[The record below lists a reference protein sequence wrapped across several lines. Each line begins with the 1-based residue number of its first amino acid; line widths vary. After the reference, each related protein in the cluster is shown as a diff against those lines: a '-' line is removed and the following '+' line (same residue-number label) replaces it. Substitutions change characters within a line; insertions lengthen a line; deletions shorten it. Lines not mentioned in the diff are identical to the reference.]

1 MGRFFQTAPTQFVE
15 DYIYQPPWELMD
27 KVAAIKQAEY
37 DSVAQK
43 TDLLNNA
50 LLQIKHLNG
59 ETDVANVKEI
69 QRYYNDQI
77 NQITEHAR
85 NNPQDAA
92 ALQRNIDKLQK
103 EMLQDFTAGNISKI
117 QGSYNAYEQ
126 FRKDNEQLKKD
137 NPSRYT
143 AGEKYYLGQYA
154 EAGGDSIY
162 NQQFKGEAITKDL
175 DWQKILDSIDK
186 LKASSIKRTVA
197 TPNGQGYIVEK
208 DGKEEVL
215 TAEELQK
222 FLMAKV
228 LDPTSLASLKQSQQF
243 GLTRY
248 FSDDGQIDLKASGWN
263 PINLT
268 ADAASYKQVEDS
280 TKYSNDAAFQAA
292 ANRALDESQYQ
303 RSQAWEQTKFQIQR
317 QDEAAKA
324 AGADKAT
331 RKAPLEAA
339 MAKALID
346 GDQKA
351 VAIYQSQI
359 DAIDGKSSLTQ
370 TNLGSKYADTNALIQ
385 ASKSGDK
392 IAQKHIDQTLP
403 QTLKEAG
410 INYKDPKQKA
420 LAQKVVGMVK
430 QGKLDP
436 NDIPTYIASK
446 NDVNILYQ
454 VKSTDIQ
461 AEALKMAKERGVK
474 DPTPFYSLAKQKLV
488 LKQTLKDKN
497 SKYGLSSEAAKN
509 IITNGI
515 EKWQTNFANNRGFS
529 STYEVTGFKPS
540 SQASLASTLNNHEFG
555 EEFSIEI
562 RNKDGKP
569 DIVDYDKSNVKIVA
583 IKGITDKRGNGTN
596 MYVGIDDK
604 GKEYNIIAN
613 NENPLTRQFANVAF
627 AGIENKSASVAL
639 SLQYPTVGRLR
650 AAIEGSKRLNTKDL
664 NFDIAIGNKN
674 YRIKVDTNNNVQ
686 AYDEYAKPVF
696 SLPKDYIEAGI
707 ALENLNK

>member
-1 MGRFFQTAPTQFVE
+1 
-15 DYIYQPPWELMD
+15 
-27 KVAAIKQAEY
+27 
-37 DSVAQK
+37 
-43 TDLLNNA
+43 
-50 LLQIKHLNG
+50 
-59 ETDVANVKEI
+59 
-69 QRYYNDQI
+69 
-77 NQITEHAR
+77 
-85 NNPQDAA
+85 
-92 ALQRNIDKLQK
+92 
-103 EMLQDFTAGNISKI
+103 
-117 QGSYNAYEQ
+117 
-126 FRKDNEQLKKD
+126 
-137 NPSRYT
+137 
-143 AGEKYYLGQYA
+143 
-154 EAGGDSIY
+154 
-162 NQQFKGEAITKDL
+162 
-175 DWQKILDSIDK
+175 
-186 LKASSIKRTVA
+186 
-197 TPNGQGYIVEK
+197 
-208 DGKEEVL
+208 
-215 TAEELQK
+215 
-222 FLMAKV
+222 
-228 LDPTSLASLKQSQQF
+228 
-243 GLTRY
+243 
-248 FSDDGQIDLKASGWN
+248 
-263 PINLT
+263 
-268 ADAASYKQVEDS
+268 
-280 TKYSNDAAFQAA
+280 
-292 ANRALDESQYQ
+292 
-303 RSQAWEQTKFQIQR
+303 
-317 QDEAAKA
+317 
-324 AGADKAT
+324 
-331 RKAPLEAA
+331 

-351 VAIYQSQI
+351 VAIYQAQI
-359 DAIDGKSSLTQ
+359 DAIDGKQSLTQ

-403 QTLKEAG
+403 QALKEAG

-430 QGKLDP
+430 QGKLDL

-509 IITNGI
+509 IITDGI

-529 STYEVTGFKPS
+529 SIYEVTGFKPS

-555 EEFSIEI
+555 KEFSIEI

-604 GKEYNIIAN
+604 GREYNIIAN

-664 NFDIAIGNKN
+664 NFDITIGNKN

>member
-15 DYIYQPPWELMD
+15 DYIYQPPWELIQQAASQKQKIYD
-27 KVAAIKQAEY
+27 AAIASTKLFDNIPIEH
-37 DSVAQK
+37 
-43 TDLLNNA
+43 
-50 LLQIKHLNG
+50 LQG
-59 ETDVANVKEI
+59 EDDVYNVQEK
-69 QRYYNDQI
+69 QRYYAENAANIAKAIQNDPSKAQQYL
-77 NQITEHAR
+77 N
-85 NNPQDAA
+85 
-92 ALQRNIDKLQK
+92 NIDSLQK
-103 EMLQDFTAGNISKI
+103 ELQKDMTSGDLSKI
-117 QGSYNAYEQ
+117 IGSAQAYKKWQEDNKK
-126 FRKDNEQLKKD
+126 RKEDD
-137 NPSRYT
+137 ASRYT
-143 AGEKYYLGQYA
+143 AAERVYLGEYLN
-154 EAGGDSIY
+154 AGGNSLS
-162 NQQFKGEAITKDL
+162 QGFRGELITKDL
-175 DWQKILDSIDK
+175 DWQKILDSTDK

-243 GLTRY
+243 GLARY

-268 ADAASYKQVEDS
+268 ADSASYRQIEDS

-370 TNLGSKYADTNALIQ
+370 TNLGSKYADTNTLIQ

-403 QTLKEAG
+403 QALKEAG

-420 LAQKVVGMVK
+420 LAQKIVGMVK

-488 LKQTLKDKN
+488 LNQTLKDKN

-509 IITNGI
+509 IITDGI

-555 EEFSIEI
+555 KEFSIEI

-569 DIVDYDKSNVKIVA
+569 DIVDYNKSNVKIVA

-604 GKEYNIIAN
+604 GREYNIIAN

-664 NFDIAIGNKN
+664 NFDITIGNKN

>member
-15 DYIYQPPWELMD
+15 DYIYQPPWELMQQAAAKEQQIYD
-27 KVAAIKQAEY
+27 AAVASTKLF
-37 DSVAQK
+37 D
-43 TDLLNNA
+43 N
-50 LLQIKHLNG
+50 LQIDHLQG
-59 ETDVANVKEI
+59 EDDVYNVKEK
-69 QRYYNDQI
+69 QRYYAENAANIAKAIQNDPSK
-77 NQITEHAR
+77 AR
-85 NNPQDAA
+85 QYMNNIE
-92 ALQRNIDKLQK
+92 ALSKELQK
-103 EMLQDFTAGNISKI
+103 DMTTGDISKI
-117 QGSYNAYEQ
+117 QSSAQAYKKWQEDNKKLKEDNA
-126 FRKDNEQLKKD
+126 
-137 NPSRYT
+137 SRYS
-143 AGEKYYLGQYA
+143 AAENYYLGEYLN
-154 EAGGDSIY
+154 AGGNSL
-162 NQQFKGEAITKDL
+162 NRQFKGELITKDL

-243 GLTRY
+243 GLARY

-268 ADAASYKQVEDS
+268 ADSASYRQIEDS

-403 QTLKEAG
+403 QALKEAG

-420 LAQKVVGMVK
+420 LAQKIVGMVK
-430 QGKLDP
+430 QGKLNL

-509 IITNGI
+509 IITDGI
-515 EKWQTNFANNRGFS
+515 EKWQTNFANNREFS

-555 EEFSIEI
+555 KEFSIEI

-604 GKEYNIIAN
+604 GREYNIIAN

-664 NFDIAIGNKN
+664 NFDITIGNKN

>member
-15 DYIYQPPWELMD
+15 NYIYQPPWELMQQAAAQKQKIYD
-27 KVAAIKQAEY
+27 AAIASTKLFDNIPIEH
-37 DSVAQK
+37 
-43 TDLLNNA
+43 
-50 LLQIKHLNG
+50 LQG
-59 ETDVANVKEI
+59 EDDVYNVQEK
-69 QRYYNDQI
+69 QRYYAENAANIAKAIQNDP
-77 NQITEHAR
+77 AR
-85 NNPQDAA
+85 AQQYLN
-92 ALQRNIDKLQK
+92 NIDSLQK
-103 EMLQDFTAGNISKI
+103 ELQKDMTSGDLSKI
-117 QGSYNAYEQ
+117 IGSAQAYKKWQE
-126 FRKDNEQLKKD
+126 DNKKLKED
-137 NPSRYT
+137 DASRYT
-143 AGEKYYLGQYA
+143 AAERTYLGEYLK
-154 EAGGDSIY
+154 AGGNSLSQGFRGDLV
-162 NQQFKGEAITKDL
+162 TKDV
-175 DWQKILDSIDK
+175 DWEKINSAAEKI
-186 LKASSIKRTVA
+186 KANEWSQQSA
-197 TPNGQGYIVEK
+197 GAGGGYIYK
-208 DGKEEVL
+208 NKKTGEVVTEDRIKGVIYGQL
-215 TAEELQK
+215 LS
-222 FLMAKV
+222 
-228 LDPTSLASLKQSQQF
+228 DPSNIAALRQSQQF
-243 GLTRY
+243 GLAKY
-248 FSDDGQIDLKASGWN
+248 FGDDGNLDFNASGFTGTN
-263 PINLT
+263 MY
-268 ADAASYKQVEDS
+268 AGAMAYSKQTSEQDLGS
-280 TKYSNDAAFQAA
+280 DGTYIAQMNEAGQDRRYYAGL
-292 ANRALDESQYQ
+292 N
-303 RSQAWEQTKFQIQR
+303 WEKTKFEIQR

-403 QTLKEAG
+403 QALKEAG

-420 LAQKVVGMVK
+420 LAQKIVGMVK
-430 QGKLDP
+430 QGKLDL

-509 IITNGI
+509 IITDGI

-529 STYEVTGFKPS
+529 SIYEVTGFKPS

-555 EEFSIEI
+555 KEFSIEI

-604 GKEYNIIAN
+604 GREYNIIAN

-664 NFDIAIGNKN
+664 NFDITIGNKN

>member
-15 DYIYQPPWELMD
+15 NYIYQPPWELMLQ
-27 KVAAIKQAEY
+27 AA
-37 DSVAQK
+37 AQK
-43 TDLLNNA
+43 QKIYDDAIASTKLFDNIPIEH
-50 LLQIKHLNG
+50 LQG
-59 ETDVANVKEI
+59 EDDVYNVQEK
-69 QRYYNDQI
+69 QRYYAESAANIAKAIQNDPSKAQQYLGNI
-77 NQITEHAR
+77 ES
-85 NNPQDAA
+85 
-92 ALQRNIDKLQK
+92 LQRELQK
-103 EMLQDFTAGNISKI
+103 DMTSGDLSKI
-117 QGSYNAYEQ
+117 IGSAQAYKKWQE
-126 FRKDNEQLKKD
+126 DNKKLKED
-137 NPSRYT
+137 DASRYT
-143 AGEKYYLGQYA
+143 AAERTYLGEYLK
-154 EAGGDSIY
+154 AGGNSLS
-162 NQQFKGEAITKDL
+162 QGFRGEQVTKGIDYEAIRKSL
-175 DWQKILDSIDK
+175 GE
-186 LKASSIKRTVA
+186 LKANKIKSTRQ
-197 TPNGQGYIVEK
+197 TPGGGLYMVETENGL
-208 DGKEEVL
+208 EEMS
-215 TAEELQK
+215 EERMNGWMLSQI
-222 FLMAKV
+222 LS
-228 LDPTSLASLKQSQQF
+228 PENLASLSQSEKFGLGTYRNSEGKIDYDNGSLFAPLRGFARAGHYSQQENSF
-243 GLTRY
+243 KMSADSAAIAQMNEAGQDRRYYAGL
-248 FSDDGQIDLKASGWN
+248 N
-263 PINLT
+263 
-268 ADAASYKQVEDS
+268 
-280 TKYSNDAAFQAA
+280 
-292 ANRALDESQYQ
+292 
-303 RSQAWEQTKFQIQR
+303 WEKTKFEIQR
-317 QDEAAKA
+317 TDDAAKA

-351 VAIYQSQI
+351 VAIYQAQI
-359 DAIDGKSSLTQ
+359 DAIDGKQSLTQ

-403 QTLKEAG
+403 QALKEAG

-420 LAQKVVGMVK
+420 LAQKIVGMVK
-430 QGKLDP
+430 QGKLDL

-509 IITNGI
+509 IITDGI

-529 STYEVTGFKPS
+529 SIYEVTGFKPS

-555 EEFSIEI
+555 KEFSIEI

-604 GKEYNIIAN
+604 GREYNIIAN

-664 NFDIAIGNKN
+664 NFDITIGNKN